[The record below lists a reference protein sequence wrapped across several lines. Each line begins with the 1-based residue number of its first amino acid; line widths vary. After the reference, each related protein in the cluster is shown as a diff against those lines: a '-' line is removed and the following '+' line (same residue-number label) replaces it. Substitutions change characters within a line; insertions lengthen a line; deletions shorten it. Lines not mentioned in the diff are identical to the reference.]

1 MAGEIVNEK
10 MLKKSIVAMGIGN
23 DYLDDATAAIVSSIK
38 TENNVASAFTSIE
51 NYVGMI
57 LHRNSVNE

>member
-1 MAGEIVNEK
+1 
-10 MLKKSIVAMGIGN
+10 MLKNSIVAMGIGN
-23 DYLDDATAAIVSSIK
+23 DYLDDATAAIVFSIK